1 MAKKK
6 KNKPVMS
13 ATMKTTTTMADAIE
27 KLPPYLPTEV
37 IFNIL
42 INVPV
47 QALLDAK
54 HVCKQWYDIV
64 SDPLFVKAHCQ
75 KSSLGFLIQDSNNY
89 SHVNY
94 IDVNMPIEKTKT
106 TKVENPS
113 EATILC
119 SLNGLALLSDP
130 INEEI
135 FHVVNPMTKEKISL
149 PPLKVY
155 WRSPKSAGLAVNSS
169 GHYKVVH
176 VSVDNYGYS
185 YLEQLQIRIFTIG
198 VDKAWRLI
206 DLQGIPNSSTMY
218 QHILIHPYCCRRYI
232 YWFHYYSSFD
242 LALDVDTETI
252 YQFTGPKNE
261 VNDSR
266 VEVVSM
272 ETSIG
277 VIDETST
284 LLNVWKLTD
293 VKSNKWTEFARINV
307 EPVYKRFSKLFGR
320 RFKDGI
326 YPVGLFDGDFWFYCW
341 VGNSKYVVVR
351 KNLADKRFEFF
362 EIERGTLHPHAS
374 TYVSPEKLID
384 NDRALP
390 G

>member
-1 MAKKK
+1 M
-6 KNKPVMS
+6 
-13 ATMKTTTTMADAIE
+13 TMADAIE
-27 KLPPYLPTEV
+27 KLPPYLPREV

-64 SDPLFVKAHCQ
+64 SDPFFVKAHCQ

-106 TKVENPS
+106 IKVQNPS
-113 EATILC
+113 HATILC
-119 SLNGLALLSDP
+119 SLNGLVLLSDLTYR
-130 INEEI
+130 EI
-135 FHVVNPMTKEKISL
+135 KLHVLNPMTKEKISL
-149 PPLKVY
+149 PPLAKS
-155 WRSPKSAGLAVNSS
+155 WGAKSAGLAVNSS
-169 GHYKVVH
+169 SHYKVVH
-176 VSVDNYGYS
+176 VSVVKNYPYYDN
-185 YLEQLQIRIFTIG
+185 QLQIRIFTIG

-206 DLQGIPNSSTMY
+206 DLQGISISSTMY
-218 QHILIHPYCCRRYI
+218 QYILNHPYCCRRYI
-232 YWFHYYSSFD
+232 YWFHYYSSFG

-252 YQFTGPKNE
+252 YRFTGPKYE
-261 VNDSR
+261 VKYLDL

-284 LLNVWKLTD
+284 LLKVWKLTD
-293 VKSNKWTEFARINV
+293 VKSSEWTEFARINV

-326 YPVGLFDGDFWFYCW
+326 YPVGLFGGDLWFYCR
-341 VGNSKYVVVR
+341 VGDKYVVVR
-351 KNLADKRFEFF
+351 KKLADETFEFF
-362 EIERGTLHPHAS
+362 EIERGTLHPHSS
-374 TYVSPEKLID
+374 TFVSPEKLI
-384 NDRALP
+384 A
-390 G
+390 